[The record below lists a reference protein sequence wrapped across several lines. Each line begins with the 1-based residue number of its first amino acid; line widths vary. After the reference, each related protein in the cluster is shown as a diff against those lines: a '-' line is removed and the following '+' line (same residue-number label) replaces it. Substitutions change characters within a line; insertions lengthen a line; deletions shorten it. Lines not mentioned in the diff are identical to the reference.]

1 MFKRY
6 FIILTGIILAL
17 VGNANSQDSSVPSP
31 RDRIQVSHVLFEGN
45 HTYSEVVLRNVIA
58 TEQPGV
64 FQRIR
69 MKKKQRWFLEDDEI
83 QRDAIR
89 IERFYRRR
97 GFTQPVISYEI
108 LDGRKSWQRKVK
120 FTILEGPFLQT
131 DHINIVWDTDSLTAE
146 KLQNSNDF
154 QRAMKRM
161 PLKEGIR
168 YEPILEPESAGHLNS
183 AARNRGY
190 AFSQTTIKSEVDS
203 TRNTA
208 NLEFTIKPGPETH
221 FDSILVEGNTTAP
234 EARILKEAGLKQ
246 GDPFSQRRLDNAQLQ
261 LYSHHLIRFVTV
273 GLPEQP
279 VDSTVTVSIRMR
291 EHPLRKLEVLAG
303 VGNRELLRT
312 QVSWTHRN
320 PFGLMHNFGVSGRVT
335 FISQRANIDYTFP
348 YVGNTNSSLVI
359 SPFAERRLEQ
369 AYRLRR
375 GGIRNTYIYQYGY
388 KFTSTL
394 AYTFSGNKLDV
405 YNERATLPDDV
416 RQYTISALELSA
428 LYADEL
434 FTVQR
439 GWVIRPSLELS
450 GFFNLGDYKYQK
462 LFLDARR
469 YIDVTPKIQIA
480 LRGVSG
486 FLLGAMADSLPPS
499 ILFYSGGY
507 GSVRGWYENQLG
519 PKRPLF
525 DDEGEF
531 DRYVPTGGRYLMQFN
546 AEARIGLD
554 RLIPKF
560 GISTFVDS
568 GQIWN
573 KWPGF
578 PNSDDR
584 AMQLGVGGGLFYI
597 TPVGPVRFDI
607 AYKVNP
613 NDDDINI
620 LNGVNYGKPLD
631 RWGFHF
637 SLGQSF

>member
-1 MFKRY
+1 MS
-6 FIILTGIILAL
+6 T
-17 VGNANSQDSSVPSP
+17 P
-31 RDRIQVSHVLFEGN
+31 RDRIQVSHVVFDGN
-45 HTYSEVVLRNVIA
+45 LTYSDVVLRNVIA

-69 MKKKQRWFLEDDEI
+69 MKTKQRWFLDDDEL

-97 GFTQPVISYEI
+97 GFTQPAISYEVI
-108 LDGRKSWQRKVK
+108 KSRKSWQRKAK
-120 FTILEGPFLQT
+120 FVIREGPYIQT
-131 DHINIVWDTDSLTAE
+131 AHISFAWDTDSLTA
-146 KLQNSNDF
+146 SNLAKSQEF
-154 QRAMKRM
+154 QRSIRRL
-161 PLKEGIR
+161 PLRIDRR
-168 YEPILEPESAGHLNS
+168 YEPILEPESVGNLNS
-183 AARNRGY
+183 AVRNRGH

-203 TRNTA
+203 VRNTA
-208 NLEFTIKPGPETH
+208 TLEFTIKPGPETH
-221 FDSILVEGNTTAP
+221 FDSILVDGNTTAP
-234 EARILKEAGLKQ
+234 TSLILREAALRT

-279 VDSTVTVSIRMR
+279 IDSTVTVSIRMR
-291 EHPLRKLEVLAG
+291 EHPLRKVEVLG
-303 VGNRELLRT
+303 GIGNRELLRT

-320 PFGLMHNFGVSGRVT
+320 PFGLMHSFGVSGRVT
-335 FISQRANIDYTFP
+335 FISQRANIDYTLP
-348 YVGNTNSSLVI
+348 YVGNTNSSLI
-359 SPFAERRLEQ
+359 LSPFAERRLEQ

-375 GGIRNTYIYQYGY
+375 GGMRNSYIYQYGY

-394 AYTFSGNKLDV
+394 AYTYSGNKVDIF
-405 YNERATLPDDV
+405 NERATLPDNV
-416 RQYTISALELSA
+416 QQYTISALELSA

-439 GWVIRPSLELS
+439 GWVVRPSLELS
-450 GFFNLGDYKYQK
+450 GFFKSGDFTYQK
-462 LFLDARR
+462 LFIDARR
-469 YIDVTPKIQIA
+469 YIDVAPKLQFA
-480 LRGVSG
+480 LRAAGG

-499 ILFYSGGY
+499 IQFYSGGY

-525 DDEGEF
+525 DDAGKF

-546 AEARIGLD
+546 GEVRIGLD
-554 RLIPKF
+554 RLIPQF

-568 GQIWN
+568 GQIWE

-578 PNSDDR
+578 PNSEDR
-584 AMQLGVGGGLFYI
+584 AMQLGVGGGIFYI
-597 TPVGPVRFDI
+597 TPVGPVRFDV
-607 AYKVNP
+607 AWKVNP
-613 NDDDINI
+613 NDDDIHI
-620 LNGVNYGKPLD
+620 FDGVNYGKPID